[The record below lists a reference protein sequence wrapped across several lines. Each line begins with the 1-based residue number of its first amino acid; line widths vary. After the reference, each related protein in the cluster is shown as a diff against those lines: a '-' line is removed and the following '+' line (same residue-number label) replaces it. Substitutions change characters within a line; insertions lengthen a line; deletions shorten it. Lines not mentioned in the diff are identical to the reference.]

1 MIHQPLGGTQGQAS
15 DVELMA
21 RRLLRTKE
29 NLTRLFADLTGRTE
43 EEIRR
48 DCDRNYFM
56 SAGEAIGY
64 GLADHLLETWIAGT
78 TVCE

>member
-1 MIHQPLGGTQGQAS
+1 MIHQPLGGTQGQVS

-21 RRLLRTKE
+21 RHLLQTKE
-29 NLTRLFADLTGRTE
+29 NLTNLLAMLSGRSE

-56 SAGEAIGY
+56 SAHEAIRY
-64 GLADHLLETWIAGT
+64 GMADHLLKGWIT
-78 TVCE
+78 